1 MKFRFLTVNTLSLP
15 YKICTAALKTF
26 HEDNCFTLSSSIS
39 FIFLFSIIPFSTLS
53 IFVFNAIQ
61 RTVFSADIWQNKLIE
76 MIVDEL
82 VHIIPFVT
90 KQWVKTYIVN
100 PQAYGSFTMFSFV
113 LLPVISG
120 FIFHELEISYRKI
133 FKLPNRHLLLGQIF
147 YSIISIFA
155 VLLLYT
161 SNFLWLIVSSA
172 ASHIHS
178 FLNTNSYLK
187 EVLSFTSDH
196 LSSILTNAIS
206 IVILGIFFLVTVKIF
221 LNIKIQMR
229 YRLYSAAL
237 FSTLWIFARGLFK
250 LYLLHISRVNLL
262 YGSLSSVIVILLW
275 IFYSSTALLY
285 SVEVMHV
292 LHSGQFKSEPF
303 AQINENF

>member
-1 MKFRFLTVNTLSLP
+1 
-15 YKICTAALKTF
+15 
-26 HEDNCFTLSSSIS
+26 
-39 FIFLFSIIPFSTLS
+39 
-53 IFVFNAIQ
+53 
-61 RTVFSADIWQNKLIE
+61 

-90 KQWVKTYIVN
+90 KEWVKTYIIN
-100 PQAYGSFTMFSFV
+100 PQAYGSFTLFSFL

-133 FKLPNRHLLLGQIF
+133 FKLPGRHLLLRQFF

-172 ASHIHS
+172 VSHIHS
-178 FLNTNSYLK
+178 FLNTKSYLR

-196 LSSILTNAIS
+196 LSSVLSDAVS
-206 IVILGIFFLVTVKIF
+206 IAVLCIFFLATVKIF
-221 LNIKIQMR
+221 LNIEIQMR
-229 YRLYSAAL
+229 YRLFSAAL
-237 FSTLWIFARGLFK
+237 FSALWIFARGLFK

-275 IFYSSTALLY
+275 IFYSSAALLY
-285 SVEVMHV
+285 SVEVMYV
-292 LHSGQFKSEPF
+292 LHSGQFSRSHFYASPDVKISPK
-303 AQINENF
+303 